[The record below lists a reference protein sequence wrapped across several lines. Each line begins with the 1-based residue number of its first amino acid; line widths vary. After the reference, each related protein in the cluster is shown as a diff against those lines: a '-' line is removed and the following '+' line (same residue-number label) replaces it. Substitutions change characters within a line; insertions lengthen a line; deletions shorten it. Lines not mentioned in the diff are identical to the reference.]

1 MKKITRR
8 HTAFQTWLNTG
19 ICGQFIEVRIP
30 LCPPSICDE
39 KDHMP
44 KKSDISDF
52 FAYMDTKISFAKPW
66 IT

>member
-1 MKKITRR
+1 MLEKPRR
-8 HTAFQTWLNTG
+8 IVAFG
-19 ICGQFIEVRIP
+19 GDQFRHV
-30 LCPPSICDE
+30 LTSICDE

-52 FAYMDTKISFAKPW
+52 FAYVDTKILFAKPW